1 MKVLVVDDNAA
12 VRRLIAAVL
21 EPIDPEIVECGNAM
35 EAIAAYRAHH
45 PDVVLMDIAMDGV
58 DGIAAT
64 ATITALDPA
73 ACVVM
78 VTNHGGAD
86 LREAA
91 RRAGGR
97 GYVLKDDLVDLPA
110 VLARLGCR

>member
-21 EPIDPEIVECGNAM
+21 APMEPEIVECADGVS
-35 EAIAAYRAHH
+35 AIAAYEAHR
-45 PDVVLMDIAMDGV
+45 PDVVLMDIAMTGL

-64 ATITALDPA
+64 AGIIAMHPA
-73 ACVVM
+73 ARVVV
-78 VTNHGGAD
+78 VTNHDGPD
-86 LREAA
+86 LRAA
-91 RRAGGR
+91 ASRAGGR

-110 VLARLGCR
+110 MLISLGCA